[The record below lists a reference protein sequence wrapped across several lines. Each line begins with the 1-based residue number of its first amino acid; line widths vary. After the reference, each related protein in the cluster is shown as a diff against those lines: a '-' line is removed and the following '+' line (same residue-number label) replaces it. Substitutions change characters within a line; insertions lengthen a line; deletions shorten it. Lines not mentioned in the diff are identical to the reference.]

1 MTSQNERAGIP
12 HLLDWSN
19 AIAFIANHYRQSFS
33 PGTLHAA
40 AEWATQKTLPEALRH
55 LARHA
60 GLNCQFLSPGD
71 EKMSAWRLPLV
82 VQLRDGQVAV
92 LESFDV
98 NNAVGVRFVKEL
110 ALLSY
115 CPLETLLPEIE
126 KTIAFR
132 PSAPERDIRTESYLA
147 RFQPDW
153 LRKIVLKDIRPY
165 LHVMLA
171 SFAINV
177 LALSG
182 ILFSM
187 QVYDRVIPAQ
197 SYPTLYVLFSG
208 VLLAAVF
215 AFVLK
220 IMRGHVTDLL
230 GKRGDI
236 RVSDRVFGHALRLK
250 NSAVPRSTGSFIS
263 QIRELEQ
270 VREMMTSTM
279 MTIVADLPFF
289 LLFQVVL
296 FIVSPW
302 LSWIAPVAT
311 ILMILPGLLLQ
322 RKLAALANKNQHE
335 NTLRNAILVESI
347 QGLQD
352 IKMMQA
358 ESRFLHQWNSY
369 IAITAESGVKTRRL
383 THGLVSWG
391 MSVQNLLYATVVVVG
406 APLVINGDIT
416 TGAMVAASMLSTRM
430 VAPMT
435 ALCGVLARWQ
445 QVKTAKASLDNLMA
459 LPVEGGQDETRVH
472 RAVLHGNYEFRQA
485 EFRYG
490 LNDAAIPLRIN
501 QLSIKAGERIAIL
514 GRIGAGKSTLLQ
526 AMMGNVELVSG
537 ELRLDD
543 LSLPQIDL
551 ADIRRNATLL
561 TQEARLFHGTL
572 RENLILGRSAATD
585 DEIFSVLTLCG
596 ALEFVRKLPLG
607 LEHVIMEGGLGL
619 SGGQR
624 QSLLLARTLLRDPNI
639 ILLDEPTSFFDE
651 RTEKAFVEQLAQ
663 WAGERTMIIATHKAA
678 VLNLPQIDLAD
689 IRRNATL
696 LTQEA
701 RLFHGTLRENLILGR
716 SAATD
721 DEIFSVLTLCGALE
735 FVRKL
740 PLGLEHVIMEGG
752 LGLSG
757 GQRQSLLLA
766 RTLLR
771 DPNII
776 LLDEPTSF
784 FDERTEKAFVEQL
797 AQWAGERTM
806 IIATHK
812 AAVLNIVDRILV
824 IQDGQLALDK
834 PKATVFEQEKARGQ
848 VVNI

>member
-1 MTSQNERAGIP
+1 MTPQDERAGIP
-12 HLLDWSN
+12 HLIDWSN

-40 AEWATQKTLPEALRH
+40 AEWATQKTLSEALRH

-60 GLNCQFLSPGD
+60 GLNCQILSAAD
-71 EKMSAWRLPLV
+71 QKMSAWRLPLV
-82 VQLRDGQVAV
+82 IQLRDGQIAV
-92 LESFDV
+92 VESVDV

-132 PSAPERDIRTESYLA
+132 PAAPERDIRTESYLA

-165 LHVMLA
+165 MHVMLA

-311 ILMILPGLLLQ
+311 VLMILPGLLLQ

-416 TGAMVAASMLSTRM
+416 TG
-430 VAPMT
+430 
-435 ALCGVLARWQ
+435 RWW
-445 QVKTAKASLDNLMA
+445 
-459 LPVEGGQDETRVH
+459 RH
-472 RAVLHGNYEFRQA
+472 RCYRPAWW
-485 EFRYG
+485 
-490 LNDAAIPLRIN
+490 
-501 QLSIKAGERIAIL
+501 
-514 GRIGAGKSTLLQ
+514 
-526 AMMGNVELVSG
+526 
-537 ELRLDD
+537 
-543 LSLPQIDL
+543 
-551 ADIRRNATLL
+551 RR
-561 TQEARLFHGTL
+561 
-572 RENLILGRSAATD
+572 
-585 DEIFSVLTLCG
+585 
-596 ALEFVRKLPLG
+596 
-607 LEHVIMEGGLGL
+607 
-619 SGGQR
+619 
-624 QSLLLARTLLRDPNI
+624 
-639 ILLDEPTSFFDE
+639 
-651 RTEKAFVEQLAQ
+651 
-663 WAGERTMIIATHKAA
+663 
-678 VLNLPQIDLAD
+678 
-689 IRRNATL
+689 
-696 LTQEA
+696 
-701 RLFHGTLRENLILGR
+701 
-716 SAATD
+716 
-721 DEIFSVLTLCGALE
+721 
-735 FVRKL
+735 
-740 PLGLEHVIMEGG
+740 
-752 LGLSG
+752 
-757 GQRQSLLLA
+757 
-766 RTLLR
+766 
-771 DPNII
+771 
-776 LLDEPTSF
+776 
-784 FDERTEKAFVEQL
+784 
-797 AQWAGERTM
+797 
-806 IIATHK
+806 
-812 AAVLNIVDRILV
+812 
-824 IQDGQLALDK
+824 
-834 PKATVFEQEKARGQ
+834 
-848 VVNI
+848 

>member
-551 ADIRRNATLL
+551 ADIRRNVTLL

-572 RENLILGRSAATD
+572 RENLILGRPAATD

-663 WAGERTMIIATHKAA
+663 WAG
-678 VLNLPQIDLAD
+678 D
-689 IRRNATL
+689 
-696 LTQEA
+696 
-701 RLFHGTLRENLILGR
+701 
-716 SAATD
+716 
-721 DEIFSVLTLCGALE
+721 
-735 FVRKL
+735 
-740 PLGLEHVIMEGG
+740 
-752 LGLSG
+752 
-757 GQRQSLLLA
+757 
-766 RTLLR
+766 
-771 DPNII
+771 
-776 LLDEPTSF
+776 
-784 FDERTEKAFVEQL
+784 
-797 AQWAGERTM
+797 RTM

>member
-1 MTSQNERAGIP
+1 MTTQDEHAGIP
-12 HLLDWSN
+12 DLLDWAN

-33 PGTLHAA
+33 PGTLHAT
-40 AEWATQKTLPEALRH
+40 AEWATQKALPDALKH

-60 GLNCQFLSPGD
+60 GLNCQFLSSTD
-71 EKMSAWRLPLV
+71 QRMSAWRLPLV
-82 VQLRDGQVAV
+82 IQLRDGQIAV
-92 LESFDV
+92 IESFDV
-98 NNAVGVRFVKEL
+98 NNAVGLRFVKEL
-110 ALLSY
+110 SLLSH
-115 CPLETLLPEIE
+115 CPLENLLPEIAQ
-126 KTIAFR
+126 TIAFR
-132 PSAPERDIRTESYLA
+132 PAAPEKDIRTESYLT
-147 RFQPDW
+147 RFRPDW

-165 LHVMLA
+165 MHVMLA
-171 SFAINV
+171 SLAINV

-208 VLLAAVF
+208 VVLAAIF
-215 AFVLK
+215 AFILK

-250 NSAVPRSTGSFIS
+250 NTAVPSSTGSFIS

-289 LLFQVVL
+289 LLFQLVL

-311 ILMILPGLLLQ
+311 ILMLLPGLLLQ

-391 MSVQNLLYATVVVVG
+391 MSVQNLLYATVVMVG

-459 LPVEGGQDETRVH
+459 LPVEGGQDEPRIH
-472 RAVLHGNYEFRQA
+472 RAVLHGNFEFRQA

-490 LNDAAIPLRIN
+490 ANDGVIPLRIN
-501 QLSIKAGERIAIL
+501 QLSIKAGEKIAIL

-561 TQEARLFHGTL
+561 TQEARLFHGSL
-572 RENLILGRSAATD
+572 RENLLLGRPAATD
-585 DEIFSVLTLCG
+585 DEIVSVLTLCS

-607 LEHVIMEGGLGL
+607 LEHIIMEGGLGL

-651 RTEKAFVEQLAQ
+651 RTEKVFVEQLA
-663 WAGERTMIIATHKAA
+663 E
-678 VLNLPQIDLAD
+678 
-689 IRRNATL
+689 
-696 LTQEA
+696 
-701 RLFHGTLRENLILGR
+701 
-716 SAATD
+716 
-721 DEIFSVLTLCGALE
+721 
-735 FVRKL
+735 
-740 PLGLEHVIMEGG
+740 
-752 LGLSG
+752 
-757 GQRQSLLLA
+757 
-766 RTLLR
+766 
-771 DPNII
+771 
-776 LLDEPTSF
+776 
-784 FDERTEKAFVEQL
+784 
-797 AQWAGERTM
+797 WAGERTM

-824 IQDGQLALDK
+824 IQDGHLALDK
-834 PKATVFEQEKARGQ
+834 PKTTVFEQEKARGQ

>member
-1 MTSQNERAGIP
+1 MTPQDERAGIP
-12 HLLDWSN
+12 HLSDWSN

-60 GLNCQFLSPGD
+60 GLHCQFLSATD
-71 EKMSAWRLPLV
+71 QKMSAWRLPLV
-82 VQLRDGQVAV
+82 IQLRDGQVAIV
-92 LESFDV
+92 ESFDV

-110 ALLSY
+110 SLLSY
-115 CPLETLLPEIE
+115 CPLETLLPEIDN
-126 KTIAFR
+126 TVAFR
-132 PSAPERDIRTESYLA
+132 PSSPERDIRTESYLT

-153 LRKIVLKDIRPY
+153 LRKIVLKDLRPY
-165 LHVMLA
+165 MHVMLA

-215 AFVLK
+215 AFALK

-270 VREMMTSTM
+270 VR
-279 MTIVADLPFF
+279 
-289 LLFQVVL
+289 
-296 FIVSPW
+296 
-302 LSWIAPVAT
+302 
-311 ILMILPGLLLQ
+311 
-322 RKLAALANKNQHE
+322 
-335 NTLRNAILVESI
+335 
-347 QGLQD
+347 
-352 IKMMQA
+352 KMMQA

-369 IAITAESGVKTRRL
+369 IAITAESGVRTRRL

-459 LPVEGGQDETRVH
+459 LPVEGGQDEPRVH

-526 AMMGNVELVSG
+526 AMMGNVELVAG

-572 RENLILGRSAATD
+572 RENLILGRPAATD

-607 LEHVIMEGGLGL
+607 LEHIVMEGGVGL

-639 ILLDEPTSFFDE
+639 VLLDEPTSYFDE
-651 RTEKAFVEQLAQ
+651 RTEKAFVEQLA
-663 WAGERTMIIATHKAA
+663 
-678 VLNLPQIDLAD
+678 L
-689 IRRNATL
+689 
-696 LTQEA
+696 
-701 RLFHGTLRENLILGR
+701 
-716 SAATD
+716 
-721 DEIFSVLTLCGALE
+721 
-735 FVRKL
+735 
-740 PLGLEHVIMEGG
+740 
-752 LGLSG
+752 
-757 GQRQSLLLA
+757 
-766 RTLLR
+766 
-771 DPNII
+771 
-776 LLDEPTSF
+776 
-784 FDERTEKAFVEQL
+784 
-797 AQWAGERTM
+797 WAGERTM

>member
-270 VREMMTSTM
+270 VR
-279 MTIVADLPFF
+279 
-289 LLFQVVL
+289 
-296 FIVSPW
+296 
-302 LSWIAPVAT
+302 
-311 ILMILPGLLLQ
+311 
-322 RKLAALANKNQHE
+322 
-335 NTLRNAILVESI
+335 
-347 QGLQD
+347 
-352 IKMMQA
+352 KMMQA

-572 RENLILGRSAATD
+572 RENLILGR
-585 DEIFSVLTLCG
+585 
-596 ALEFVRKLPLG
+596 P
-607 LEHVIMEGGLGL
+607 
-619 SGGQR
+619 
-624 QSLLLARTLLRDPNI
+624 
-639 ILLDEPTSFFDE
+639 
-651 RTEKAFVEQLAQ
+651 
-663 WAGERTMIIATHKAA
+663 
-678 VLNLPQIDLAD
+678 
-689 IRRNATL
+689 
-696 LTQEA
+696 
-701 RLFHGTLRENLILGR
+701 
-716 SAATD
+716 AATD

>member
-1 MTSQNERAGIP
+1 MTPQDERAGIP
-12 HLLDWSN
+12 HLIDWSN

-60 GLNCQFLSPGD
+60 GLNCQFLSAAD
-71 EKMSAWRLPLV
+71 QKMSAWRLPLV
-82 VQLRDGQVAV
+82 IQLRDGQIAV
-92 LESFDV
+92 VESVDV

-132 PSAPERDIRTESYLA
+132 PAAPERDIRTESYLA

-165 LHVMLA
+165 MHVMLA

-187 QVYDRVIPAQ
+187 QVY
-197 SYPTLYVLFSG
+197 
-208 VLLAAVF
+208 
-215 AFVLK
+215 
-220 IMRGHVTDLL
+220 LL

-311 ILMILPGLLLQ
+311 VLMILPGLLLQ

-391 MSVQNLLYATVVVVG
+391 MSVQNLLYAMVVVVG

-445 QVKTAKASLDNLMA
+445 QVKTAKASLDTLMA
-459 LPVEGGQDETRVH
+459 LPVEGGQDEPRVH

-501 QLSIKAGERIAIL
+501 QLSIKAGERIAVL

-526 AMMGNVELVSG
+526 AMMGNIELVSG

-572 RENLILGRSAATD
+572 RENLILGRPAATD

-607 LEHVIMEGGLGL
+607 LEHV
-619 SGGQR
+619 
-624 QSLLLARTLLRDPNI
+624 
-639 ILLDEPTSFFDE
+639 
-651 RTEKAFVEQLAQ
+651 V
-663 WAGERTMIIATHKAA
+663 
-678 VLNLPQIDLAD
+678 
-689 IRRNATL
+689 
-696 LTQEA
+696 
-701 RLFHGTLRENLILGR
+701 
-716 SAATD
+716 
-721 DEIFSVLTLCGALE
+721 
-735 FVRKL
+735 
-740 PLGLEHVIMEGG
+740 MEGG

>member
-115 CPLETLLPEIE
+115 CPLETL
-126 KTIAFR
+126 
-132 PSAPERDIRTESYLA
+132 
-147 RFQPDW
+147 
-153 LRKIVLKDIRPY
+153 
-165 LHVMLA
+165 
-171 SFAINV
+171 
-177 LALSG
+177 
-182 ILFSM
+182 LFSM

-383 THGLVSWG
+383 THGLVS
-391 MSVQNLLYATVVVVG
+391 

-572 RENLILGRSAATD
+572 RENLILGRPAATD

-624 QSLLLARTLLRDPNI
+624 QSLLLA
-639 ILLDEPTSFFDE
+639 
-651 RTEKAFVEQLAQ
+651 K
-663 WAGERTMIIATHKAA
+663 
-678 VLNLPQIDLAD
+678 
-689 IRRNATL
+689 
-696 LTQEA
+696 
-701 RLFHGTLRENLILGR
+701 
-716 SAATD
+716 
-721 DEIFSVLTLCGALE
+721 
-735 FVRKL
+735 
-740 PLGLEHVIMEGG
+740 
-752 LGLSG
+752 
-757 GQRQSLLLA
+757 
-766 RTLLR
+766 TLLR